1 MRREKEVGV
10 GMVVIVAFARVGGGA
25 RWLSGTH
32 LGGAEAV
39 YTARFRTLGGLGVG
53 NPGAL
58 RGVRVGRVE
67 AIRLAPGNWV
77 EVDLKIYT
85 GVAVPTRPAV
95 IAASASLFGEW
106 AAELVSQDQ
115 LPNDPNVRRD
125 IAAAAAAG
133 GTKWPGAT
141 LPDIGQLTAQASR
154 IASDIATVANRV
166 QTAFD
171 SEAVTELRRSIRDF
185 GQIADRLPPRPHQPA
200 DARGTRR

>member
-32 LGGAEAV
+32 SGGAEAV

-77 EVDLKIYT
+77 EADLKIYA

-95 IAASASLFGEW
+95 LPASASPFGGW
-106 AAELVSQDQ
+106 AAEVVVQDQ
-115 LPNDPNVRRD
+115 LPHDPNVRRD
-125 IAAAAAAG
+125 IAAAAPAAG
-133 GTKWPGAT
+133 PKSPGRP
-141 LPDIGQLTAQASR
+141 LPDHG
-154 IASDIATVANRV
+154 
-166 QTAFD
+166 
-171 SEAVTELRRSIRDF
+171 
-185 GQIADRLPPRPHQPA
+185 PPTTPP
-200 DARGTRR
+200 TR